1 MPRALALETSGR
13 TGSVA
18 LAEDGAVLRE
28 EQFSH
33 GLRHAAGIVPI
44 IDRLCRGQGWS
55 PADVEEVYVSAGPGS
70 FTGLRVGVTVAKTLA
85 FATGARVVAVPTAE
99 VLARNAPAGWQNV
112 VIVLDAKRDQIFTAT
127 FVNDG
132 TGRPVPREGAR
143 LDSLAAVL
151 SRVARPVHLVG
162 EGIPCHQQ
170 FVPAD
175 DPGVVITPPELW
187 QARAAAVAE
196 IGYAMA
202 RWGEFTE
209 ADRLAPI
216 YVRKPEAEEK
226 YDEKH
231 AAPAGPAHPGAPP
244 PSHL

>member
-18 LAEDGAVLRE
+18 VVVDGRVKRE

-44 IDRLCRGQGWS
+44 IDRLCREQGWS

-99 VLARNAPAGWQNV
+99 VLARNAPPGWENV
-112 VIVLDAKRDQIFTAT
+112 VIVLDAKRDQVFTAT
-127 FVNDG
+127 FANDG
-132 TGRPVPREGAR
+132 AGRPVQREPAQ

-151 SRVARPVHLVG
+151 ERAGRPVHLIG
-162 EGIPCHQQ
+162 EGIPYHQK
-170 FVPAD
+170 FIP
-175 DPGVVITPPELW
+175 PGDTGIIVTPPELW
-187 QARAAAVAE
+187 RARAAAVAE
-196 IGYAMA
+196 VGHAMA
-202 RWGEFTE
+202 RRGQFT
-209 ADRLAPI
+209 DPNRLVPI

-226 YDEKH
+226 YE
-231 AAPAGPAHPGAPP
+231 ARAAGPGPAAG
-244 PSHL
+244 PSHP